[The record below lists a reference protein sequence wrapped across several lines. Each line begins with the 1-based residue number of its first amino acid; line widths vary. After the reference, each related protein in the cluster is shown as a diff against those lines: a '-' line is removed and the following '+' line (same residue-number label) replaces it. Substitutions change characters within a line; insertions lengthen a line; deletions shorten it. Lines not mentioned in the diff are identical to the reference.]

1 MMANALNWILSLS
14 KEYAVMGFKDLI
26 NYNKD
31 NMRSIVMTPQFI
43 KACPALPQFAN
54 QNKEIFR

>member
-1 MMANALNWILSLS
+1 
-14 KEYAVMGFKDLI
+14 MGFKDLI
-26 NYNKD
+26 NDNKD
-31 NMRSIVMTPQFI
+31 SMRSIVMTPQFI